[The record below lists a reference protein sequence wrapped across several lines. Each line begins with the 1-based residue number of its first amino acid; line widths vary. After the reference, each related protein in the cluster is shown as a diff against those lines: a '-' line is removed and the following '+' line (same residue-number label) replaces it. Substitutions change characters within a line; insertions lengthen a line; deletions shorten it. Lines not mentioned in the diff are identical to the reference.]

1 MSDKVTLTN
10 AQRDDLIEQ
19 CVEIPLDNMD
29 TQSLV
34 EWVTDELI
42 FQYGKLS
49 KEELKERV
57 DCYNEGLFEEVVEYL
72 EGEMTTTEDDN
83 GNEVLED
90 ISKYEAYQ
98 IYQKLV
104 SLKNEPKVIITDDDY
119 ASKVDTLVDNMV
131 ASDDNVFTHDSE
143 GC

>member
-1 MSDKVTLTN
+1 MKTLLLN
-10 AQRDDLIEQ
+10 DDQFE
-19 CVEIPLDNMD
+19 
-29 TQSLV
+29 SLFAY
-34 EWVTDELI
+34 L
-42 FQYGKLS
+42 
-49 KEELKERV
+49 
-57 DCYNEGLFEEVVEYL
+57 EEVVEYL
-72 EGEMTTTEDDN
+72 EGEMTTTVDDN

-90 ISKYEAYQ
+90 INEYEAYQ

-119 ASKVDTLVDNMV
+119 ADKVDTFVGNMV